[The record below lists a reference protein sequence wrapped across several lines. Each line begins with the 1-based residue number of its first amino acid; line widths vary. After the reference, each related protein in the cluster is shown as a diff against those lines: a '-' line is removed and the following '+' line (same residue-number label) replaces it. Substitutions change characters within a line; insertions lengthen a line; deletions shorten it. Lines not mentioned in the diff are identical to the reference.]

1 MKIDRSMK
9 EVVIHQDSII
19 KTIKTYFGSEV
30 NKMREYQTPGEP
42 NSHVKSPVD
51 QEKCLSK
58 TQQNKYQ
65 SGVGSLMYLCKHS
78 RPDLTN
84 NVRDLSRFMKM
95 ADSENYKSLL
105 RTIKYVLDTID
116 IGL

>member
-1 MKIDRSMK
+1 MKNYRSMK

-51 QEKCLSK
+51 QDKCLSK
-58 TQQNKYQ
+58 IQQCLVVA
-65 SGVGSLMYLCKHS
+65 GYLIYKDGC
-78 RPDLTN
+78 P
-84 NVRDLSRFMKM
+84 LSVFRKEVAWICGFQ
-95 ADSENYKSLL
+95 N
-105 RTIKYVLDTID
+105 
-116 IGL
+116 